1 MVVNMSIKDESY
13 FPVLAVAIVI
23 VLIWIFDGFA
33 LILKILAGLVILA
46 VVTALAMAILNKKN
60 PTSSKTKY

>member
-1 MVVNMSIKDESY
+1 MSIKDESY